1 MKNVAMIAFGL
12 ILIYFLW
19 VFVNK
24 NKAAIVS
31 FLYNAIGVLLIIA
44 AVVIIYAMVT

>member
-1 MKNVAMIAFGL
+1 MKNVAIIAFGL

-24 NKAAIVS
+24 NKAAIIA
-31 FLYNAIGVLLIIA
+31 FLYNVIGVVLIIGIGL
-44 AVVIIYAMVT
+44 AVYAMVT